1 MREGL
6 GAAATGKR
14 GDPKGASSLLS
25 SLPTSPA
32 LGPGKEGEVAGRGGV
47 TARAPL
53 LTQAGIG
60 AGLAMVT
67 PEPLS
72 PRFFHK
78 HFLFWVEE
86 IRGNEGVC
94 GGVRNL
100 RLIRQVL

>member
-1 MREGL
+1 M
-6 GAAATGKR
+6 
-14 GDPKGASSLLS
+14 
-25 SLPTSPA
+25 
-32 LGPGKEGEVAGRGGV
+32 AGRGGV

-86 IRGNEGVC
+86 IRGNEGVW
-94 GGVRNL
+94 GGEESKVNKAGSMNPPN
-100 RLIRQVL
+100 